1 MTSSKSAE
9 EFYNKVPATDK
20 KLSLFE
26 VCLVLLIS
34 LLQITVSQG
43 GYHELVHE
51 PDGMADRWVNE
62 SIEWIEAHV
71 PAKSPESKL

>member
-34 LLQITVSQG
+34 LLQITISQG
-43 GYHELVHE
+43 GYHELHNE
-51 PDGMADRWVNE
+51 PDGVSE
-62 SIEWIEAHV
+62 KQSEEVISWIEAHLSAPV
-71 PAKSPESKL
+71 QNARL